1 LSKKIKYQ
9 PLKIRVTIIAR
20 KALNTWNITRMG
32 FLHMIVVNI
41 ESLLL
46 NLAKID
52 GTIEIID
59 MLEDE
64 VFL

>member
-1 LSKKIKYQ
+1 
-9 PLKIRVTIIAR
+9 
-20 KALNTWNITRMG
+20 MG